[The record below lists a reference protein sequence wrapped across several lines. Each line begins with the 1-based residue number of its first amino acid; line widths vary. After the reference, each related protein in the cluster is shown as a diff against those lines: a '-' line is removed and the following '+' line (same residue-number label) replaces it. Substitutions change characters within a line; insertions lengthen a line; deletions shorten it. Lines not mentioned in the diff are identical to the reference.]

1 MSRRFSSRKPCLGVG
16 EGALYT
22 IFRRM
27 CDLFHGEKGYGFR
40 LARNAHGLQRMQRN
54 GAVQRVG
61 GTLRDEDGLLHR
73 VGMGA
78 QLGGKPDHRPQGGIF
93 GAVLG
98 FQIAH
103 HGHVGVNADA

>member
-1 MSRRFSSRKPCLGVG
+1 MSRRFSSRQAGLGVG

-27 CDLFHGEKGYGFR
+27 CDLFHGEKGHGFR

-61 GTLRDEDGLLHR
+61 GTLLL
-73 VGMGA
+73 MLSSFA
-78 QLGGKPDHRPQGGIF
+78 L
-93 GAVLG
+93 VLAWQTG
-98 FQIAH
+98 FM
-103 HGHVGVNADA
+103 